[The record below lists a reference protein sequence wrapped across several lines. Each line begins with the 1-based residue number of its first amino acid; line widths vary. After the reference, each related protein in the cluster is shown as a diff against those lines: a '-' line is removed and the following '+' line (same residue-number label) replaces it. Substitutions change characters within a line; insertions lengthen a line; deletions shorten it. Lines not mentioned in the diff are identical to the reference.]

1 MKIRIDFVTN
11 SSSSSFIIAL
21 KDVVK
26 EPDFEN
32 IPVWAKKLIKNYFVM
47 ITRSDNPDRDIIYTV
62 EELEKYFYD
71 NYGAKPEEINKD
83 SWMKGRFKKM
93 KKAVESGYNV
103 CNISVDYSDETGNA
117 FFAGLPKKDDGCG
130 FYLLDSDDY

>member
-1 MKIRIDFVTN
+1 MKIRTDFVTN
-11 SSSSSFIIAL
+11 SSSSSFIIAV

-32 IPVWAKKLIKNYFVM
+32 IPAWAKKLIKNYFVM
-47 ITRSDNPDRDIIYTV
+47 ITRSDSSDRDIIYTV

-71 NYGAKPEEINKD
+71 NYGAGAEEIKKV
-83 SWMKGRFKKM
+83 SWMKGRFKEM
-93 KKAVESGYNV
+93 KKAIESGYSV
-103 CNISVDYSDETGNA
+103 CDISVDYGDEIGNA

-130 FYLLDSDDY
+130 FYLLDSDD